1 MQRIDERLSALG
13 NCIACNDYVA
23 LVHPD
28 IDRVRPCTLIYGW
41 LAGCV
46 TRLGHVLVMSVL
58 LASAQETEEI
68 IADVLGVEVFR
79 QSVAG
84 NVLVGSYACFSNQGG
99 MVMEHGFSLCAC
111 IHGCGTRHTHQQHA
125 SWCSHIYAL
134 GGCVPIKTYL
144 KAVMC
149 HAAGAPTDVSRG
161 PGRAVQP
168 AAGALGGRDMQPGQ
182 RCHWGGAH
190 SQRLDRV
197 LWSGVHSAC
206 RLGAP

>member
-1 MQRIDERLSALG
+1 
-13 NCIACNDYVA
+13 
-23 LVHPD
+23 
-28 IDRVRPCTLIYGW
+28 
-41 LAGCV
+41 
-46 TRLGHVLVMSVL
+46 MSLL

-99 MVMEHGFSLCAC
+99 MVMEHSIFMFMHTWLGTETHASYASAACELALTRIRPWWLCA
-111 IHGCGTRHTHQQHA
+111 HM
-125 SWCSHIYAL
+125 
-134 GGCVPIKTYL
+134 KTYL

-149 HAAGAPTDVSRG
+149 RTAGAPTDVSRG

-168 AAGALGGRDMQPGQ
+168 AAGAPGGGDMQPRQ

-197 LWSGVHSAC
+197 LWPGVHSAR
-206 RLGAP
+206 RLGAPGA